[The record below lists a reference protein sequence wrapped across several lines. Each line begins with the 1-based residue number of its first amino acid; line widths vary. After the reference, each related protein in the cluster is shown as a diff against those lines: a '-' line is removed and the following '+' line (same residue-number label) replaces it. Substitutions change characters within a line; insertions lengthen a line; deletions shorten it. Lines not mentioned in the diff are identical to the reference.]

1 MSNPGITVEGQY
13 VGRFTSP
20 EEPFLIAIDNPDKE
34 TVASVSY
41 GDKVYRVRLVV
52 LDRRTT
58 KIVKSINDEWVV
70 KLYIDGVYQKYSNY
84 FTNDHED
91 AVQTAK
97 HLESGL

>member
-1 MSNPGITVEGQY
+1 M
-13 VGRFTSP
+13 
-20 EEPFLIAIDNPDKE
+20 
-34 TVASVSY
+34 
-41 GDKVYRVRLVV
+41 